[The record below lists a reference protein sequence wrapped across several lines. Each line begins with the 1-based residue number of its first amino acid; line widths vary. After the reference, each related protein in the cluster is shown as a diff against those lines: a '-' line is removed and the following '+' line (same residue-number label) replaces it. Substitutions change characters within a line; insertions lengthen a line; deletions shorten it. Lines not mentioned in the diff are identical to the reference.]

1 MIKRESLIVKVLI
14 KHIKQNQELYKSFNF
29 TYHTQKY
36 RLDELLTEIL
46 YVLKTGIDWRS
57 IKSHINWN
65 TIYKTYIKLNKND
78 IFKYSYVQLLK
89 KYIKRTPDHKLKFIL
104 SDTSFIQNKNGILK
118 IDLN

>member
-1 MIKRESLIVKVLI
+1 MIKRESLTVKILI

-65 TIYKTYIKLNKND
+65 TIYKTYIKL
-78 IFKYSYVQLLK
+78 IQCLTVTSYC
-89 KYIKRTPDHKLKFIL
+89 
-104 SDTSFIQNKNGILK
+104 
-118 IDLN
+118 